1 MAKNRHNTLWTI
13 IQIYI
18 IFQKGVFSSMSTRRQ
33 VSNGF
38 WSTLAKILIFII
50 ALYIA
55 YFILKPLL
63 SVLLG
68 VGFWVIKIIVFLT
81 VALLVHL
88 FLKIIFEIDLLRLVF
103 GRNWR
108 I

>member
-1 MAKNRHNTLWTI
+1 
-13 IQIYI
+13 
-18 IFQKGVFSSMSTRRQ
+18 MSTKSKL
-33 VSNGF
+33 SNSF
-38 WSTLAKILIFII
+38 WSTLVKILIFFI
-50 ALYIA
+50 ALYVA
-55 YFILKPLL
+55 YFVLKPLL
-63 SVLLG
+63 NVLLG

-81 VALLVHL
+81 VTVLVVHF